1 MLRKGGFSGFYM
13 EGNCPTADVDSRQW
27 TVRTSLGRKLQDVGW
42 GDRFRDRAVVAIHRG
57 QRVAVDF
64 RSGRQYRR
72 RARPFRDGLILCG
85 VFLLT
90 TNSDLIGDFENWWNN
105 ATGAV
110 GQAWQ
115 DVKNFVHSTVHAAVS
130 LVTGGL
136 NLVDYAFTV
145 TTNSILSF
153 AQSVWNFA
161 NAAYQWVLAA
171 AGTVGGWIDNAWNW
185 FYAEI
190 IAPALGF
197 LGDAINFGIGALQWA
212 VNEVNAGI
220 SWLVDNIIDPVWNWV
235 VGAAETVWGWAQG
248 WFNDFY
254 QMFIA
259 PIVSEAEAAYH
270 LLDTVWDWFWNKGVA
285 AVDLIEKAWDW
296 LYWMATHAFM
306 DFWDLP
312 DEILNG
318 VSLKWAEQQA
328 RDSESVID
336 EFAGKVVAWFG

>member
-1 MLRKGGFSGFYM
+1 MLRKGSQSGIYVD
-13 EGNCPTADVDSRQW
+13 GNSPAANVDSRQW

-42 GDRFRDRAVVAIHRG
+42 GDGFRDRAIVAIHRG
-57 QRVAVDF
+57 QRFAVDF
-64 RSGRQYRR
+64 GSGRQHRR
-72 RARPFRDGLILCG
+72 RARPFRDGIIIAG
-85 VFLLT
+85 VFLAV
-90 TNSDLIGDFENWWNN
+90 TNADLIGDFENWWNN

-145 TTNSILSF
+145 TTNAILSF
-153 AQSVWNFA
+153 AQGVYNLA
-161 NAAYQWVLAA
+161 ITAYNWVLSAADTIWSEITSAWGYIWANIVAPAIHAVEAA
-171 AGTVGGWIDNAWNW
+171 ADWGVGVLNALYDDLQN
-185 FYAEI
+185 
-190 IAPALGF
+190 G
-197 LGDAINFGIGALQWA
+197 IN
-212 VNEVNAGI
+212 
-220 SWLVDNIIDPVWNWV
+220 WLVDNIIDPVWSWV
-235 VGAAETVWGWAQG
+235 ANAASTVWHWVEGWLG
-248 WFNDFY
+248 DFY
-254 QMFIA
+254 NMFIA

-312 DEILNG
+312 EDILSAA
-318 VSLKWAEQQA
+318 SLKWAEQQA